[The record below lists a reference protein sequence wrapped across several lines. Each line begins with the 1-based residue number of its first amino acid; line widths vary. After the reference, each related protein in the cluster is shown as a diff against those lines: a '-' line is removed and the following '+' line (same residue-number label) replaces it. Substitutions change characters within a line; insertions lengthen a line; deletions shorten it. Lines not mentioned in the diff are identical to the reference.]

1 MKIFKTLILV
11 TGLLCSAQAM
21 ACSVD
26 IKVVNRTG
34 VTLTAVMVTGP
45 HSRESG
51 INYNMKTDHYFEY
64 HAEGSFFM
72 TSRHVKYALDNNAG
86 LPHCKLN
93 ENVKNVSADFSG
105 GDGSATFTIKKEKNG
120 SMCTIPLIK
129 TGG

>member
-26 IKVVNRTG
+26 ITVVNRTG

-45 HSRESG
+45 HYRESG
-51 INYNMKTDHYFEY
+51 VNYDMKTNHYFEY

-72 TSRHVKYALDNNAG
+72 TSCHGVYALDNNAG
-86 LPHCKLN
+86 LPHCELN
-93 ENVKNVSADFSG
+93 ENTKNVSADFSG
-105 GDGSATFTIKKEKNG
+105 GDGSATFTIEKEKNG
-120 SMCTIPLIK
+120 SMCTISLTK